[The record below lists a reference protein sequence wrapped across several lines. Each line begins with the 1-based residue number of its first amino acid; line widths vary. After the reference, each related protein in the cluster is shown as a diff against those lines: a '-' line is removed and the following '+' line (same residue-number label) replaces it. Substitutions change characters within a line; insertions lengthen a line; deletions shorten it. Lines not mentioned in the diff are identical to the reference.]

1 MKKLIF
7 LFLLFSIQ
15 LYLFSQNLRTILPVS
30 SPVYQMID
38 NIYYESGFA
47 QPETARPWSY
57 SELFSTLDRI
67 DFFSLSKAGK
77 EAYSYIQRIITWD
90 KPLVADGDFSFNSGI
105 NLTPEGFYH
114 FEIEDSLEEVPAA
127 YDWNYGYE
135 ERHSFLTIP
144 LEFWY
149 GNSLYMIS
157 QIEAK
162 EEYRTVT
169 SPSTPDVAG
178 NHFNVLFDDPNPR
191 LDLYFPFR
199 AVLSLGGDWWDI
211 YFGRDDLSW
220 GNGVSGNLMLSDYS
234 DFHDFLELKTRSKV
248 FTFTSIYSVMDK
260 YLPNEDRFNEETTPY
275 SAFMGHRLE
284 ARFMDG
290 RIQAAVNE
298 SVTFSNYLPEI
309 IRDLNYLMIFH
320 NWTIPERTNSLTSFE
335 LSLNPWKYI
344 NIYGQLAMDEFATK
358 YETDRDGGGGPP
370 IWGYLAG
377 IKGAYPLNSGYL
389 SFVGEWVQTSP
400 WLYNRRTD
408 PYYYNTRRYW
418 SLVTDTFEYV
428 TKPLGY
434 EYGPDS
440 IVYYFRAKYSF
451 PGLFSAGMD
460 LTRLLKGEK
469 DIGNEWGPQIED
481 VPPTGTPEKKWIL
494 HLFGEYIPFPFLS
507 VGADFY
513 WSDSENANHII
524 GAVQKNIEL
533 AGFISFNL

>member
-15 LYLFSQNLRTILPVS
+15 FYLFSQNPRTILPVS

-57 SELFSTLDRI
+57 SELSSTLDRI

-77 EAYSYIQRIITWD
+77 EAYGYIQGIVNWD
-90 KPLVADGDFSFNSGI
+90 EPLVADGNFSFDSGI

-114 FEIEDSLEEVPAA
+114 FEIEDSLEEPPEA
-127 YDWNYGYE
+127 YDWNHGYE
-135 ERHSFLTIP
+135 ERKSFLTIP

-157 QIEAK
+157 QIEVK

-178 NHFNVLFDDPNPR
+178 NYFNVLFDDPNPR

-234 DFHDFLELKTRSKV
+234 DFYDFLELKTRSKI

-260 YLPNEDRFNEETTPY
+260 YLPNEDRFDGETTPY
-275 SAFMGHRLE
+275 SAFMSHRLE
-284 ARFMDG
+284 ARFLDG
-290 RIQAAVNE
+290 KIQAAVNE

-320 NWTIPERTNSLTSFE
+320 NWTIPERTNSLMSFE
-335 LSLNPWKYI
+335 LSINPWKYM

-377 IKGAYPLNSGYL
+377 IKGAYPVDSGYL
-389 SFVGEWVQTSP
+389 SFVGEWAQTSP

-408 PYYYNTRRYW
+408 PYFYNTRRYW

-434 EYGPDS
+434 EYGSDS
-440 IVYYFRAKYSF
+440 IVYYFRAKYSM

-460 LTRLLKGEK
+460 LTRLLKGET
-469 DIGNEWGPQIED
+469 DIGNEWDPQIED
-481 VPPTGTPEKKWIL
+481 VTPTGTPEKKWIL
-494 HLFGEYIPFPFLS
+494 HLFGEYMPFSFLS

-513 WSDSENANHII
+513 WSDSENADHII

-533 AGFISFNL
+533 AGFISLNL